1 MDGAERS
8 SILMA
13 TAALVIALVS
23 GALTAG
29 TQGVALIAAI
39 KAVHHHTTAVVYHHV
54 LKPVGH
60 GVKKVAQ

>member
-1 MDGAERS
+1 
-8 SILMA
+8 MA